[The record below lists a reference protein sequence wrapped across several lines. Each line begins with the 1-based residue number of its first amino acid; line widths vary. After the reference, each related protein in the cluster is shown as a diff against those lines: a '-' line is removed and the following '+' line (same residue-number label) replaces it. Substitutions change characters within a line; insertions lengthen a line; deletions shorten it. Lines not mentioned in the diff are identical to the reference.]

1 MPAVD
6 PLVAVATALLLLGLW
21 TVWWMRLRDV
31 AAPPLR
37 TSARAVSWAVVIVY
51 FTWKA
56 FFYEPRE
63 DVLELVNSGMS
74 DSNRIEVGITV
85 VAGLW
90 ATFLV
95 ITRRMPFF
103 RLIQGAGFWIV
114 TLVALY
120 SLSTLWSVWPDLTLY
135 KSLELGVFWVIIA
148 HLFATGPWRDA
159 LERLA
164 LWAVIGSAL
173 PFIVQ
178 GTGNFT
184 RGLVGAFYSN
194 GGAMMAGAL
203 LLIALHRLLT
213 RRDMTAK
220 ALTILALAAMLL
232 FHSFTTYL
240 SVVMAL
246 PALFV
251 LGLMPQATRMA
262 TAFMICGIVVAGVS
276 IVYLATQAEPH
287 LVAAIGGAAGK
298 DADQIGSLTGRL
310 PLWEALWEVSR
321 DQPLGTGFLAMER
334 MIPEIISQDSV
345 GWAAA
350 HSHNGFLSAWLAA
363 GFLGLG
369 VLVFFTVALCFQ
381 IVGLDVEARALAI
394 PFVLFALV
402 NNMSYPAFGGRLN
415 GAWLMVMGVAFAT
428 GARGVRPVEEG
439 ERHAPAARPVA
450 RPVARLAARWGGG
463 RSPLPHRGA

>member
-6 PLVAVATALLLLGLW
+6 PLIAAAIALLLLGLW
-21 TVWWMRLRDV
+21 IVWWTRLRD
-31 AAPPLR
+31 AAGPPLAG
-37 TSARAVSWAVVIVY
+37 SGRAVSWAAMIVY
-51 FTWKA
+51 FTWKT

-74 DSNRIEVGITV
+74 DSNRIEVAIT
-85 VAGLW
+85 AATGLW
-90 ATFLV
+90 AAWLV
-95 ITRRMPFF
+95 VTGRMPFI

-114 TLVALY
+114 ALVAIY

-135 KSLELGVFWVIIA
+135 KSLELGVYWVVTA
-148 HLFATGPWRDA
+148 HLFATGPWRDT

-164 LWAVIGSAL
+164 LWAVVGSAL

-178 GTGNFT
+178 GTGNFA
-184 RGLVGAFYSN
+184 RGPVGAFYSN

-213 RRDMTAK
+213 RRDMTAMGLTLLGLV
-220 ALTILALAAMLL
+220 ALLL
-232 FHSFTTYL
+232 FHSFTSYL
-240 SVVMAL
+240 SVVLAL

-251 LGLMPQATRMA
+251 LVLMPRATRTA
-262 TAFMICGIVVAGVS
+262 TALMICGIVGAGVS
-276 IVYLATQAEPH
+276 IVYLAANAEPH
-287 LVAAIGGAAGK
+287 LVQAVGAAAGK
-298 DADQIGSLTGRL
+298 DADQIGSMTGRL

-334 MIPEIISQDSV
+334 MIPEIISPDSV
-345 GWAAA
+345 GWTAA

-363 GFLGLG
+363 GFLGIG
-369 VLVFFTVALCFQ
+369 VLVFFTLALCFQ
-381 IVGLDVEARALAI
+381 VVGQDALGRALAI
-394 PFVLFALV
+394 PFVLFVLV

-428 GARGVRPVEEG
+428 SSRGARPVEGPVEAA
-439 ERHAPAARPVA
+439 EPRPAV
-450 RPVARLAARWGGG
+450 ARWGG
-463 RSPLPHRGA
+463 RSAGIARTL